1 MAGGII
7 HRATCVA
14 IDGRAVLLEGPP
26 GCGKSSLALQLIDRG
41 AVLVGD
47 DAVALEARGAQL
59 IASPPP
65 NIAGRIE
72 IRNVGIAT
80 LPTCIA
86 PVALRLLLDPD
97 APRHVERAETAEL
110 CAIPLPTLRFDPA
123 IPGAAVRVEYALRL
137 HGLTGHA

>member
-1 MAGGII
+1 MAGGIV
-7 HRATCVA
+7 HRGTCVA
-14 IDGRAVLLEGPP
+14 IDGKAVLLEGPP

-47 DAVALEARGAQL
+47 DAVALEAREAEL

-72 IRNVGIAT
+72 IRNVGIVT
-80 LPTCIA
+80 LPTCTA
-86 PVALRLLLDPD
+86 PAALRLLLDRD
-97 APRHVERAETAEL
+97 APRHVGRAETAEL

-137 HGLTGHA
+137 HGLAGHA